1 MSFAYIM
8 NHYLKKYN
16 YVSELANP
24 ISKTNMNMPEFY
36 KFYIFYS
43 SSTDPSMNS
52 IPQSDLYVKIFKT
65 HKILSNFCKR
75 YKYKKYIRYNYDL
88 DLCFEPLSKYKKSH
102 KVDLLQNKTIYTF
115 RISDLINLWCIALY
129 NCDGLFPKPL
139 KLKNP
144 HTNVEF
150 KLHNLYNLYFAIMD
164 SGFHIPH
171 ILSFFFSTGFNLTEL
186 LKKHYTFLKQNAI
199 DSYVTNSSDYDAYE
213 TLTNMLYC
221 YRKYID
227 YKTVISRP
235 TRKEAKASIK
245 TFKKLITIYL
255 NYKYSCNPTIKNES
269 YTACKVRLIELFED
283 NSFEGFSI
291 VKDMISYNSDNRTT
305 TTSVALSDS
314 DDESETDTTQ
324 TTITPRPPPPPPTAN
339 RVRRRNTTSTNIQL
353 PSMPPPPPPAYPSAY
368 PSALQQVNSILRRRT
383 ILPSIP
389 GVTNTSRRRSVYTIQ
404 SSNESSPLFTSS
416 ISDVILNEFNLDS
429 SRDPFQPSRELQRS
443 PRSQQNSNSI
453 TSRYNLNR
461 STSNSQ
467 NNTRNTS
474 NTSNTSQTIRNNF
487 NIFPRNT

>member
-43 SSTDPSMNS
+43 SPTDPSMNS

-199 DSYVTNSSDYDAYE
+199 DNYVVNSSDYDVYE

-221 YRKYID
+221 YRKFID

-235 TRKEAKASIK
+235 TRKEAKAAIK
-245 TFKKLITIYL
+245 TFKKIITIYL

-269 YTACKVRLIELFED
+269 YTVCKIRLIELFED
-283 NSFEGFSI
+283 NKFEGFSI
-291 VKDMISYNSDNRTT
+291 VKDMISFNGDNRI
-305 TTSVALSDS
+305 TTSVNLSDS
-314 DDESETDTTQ
+314 DDENSESIQ
-324 TTITPRPPPPPPTAN
+324 ETTITPRPPPPPPPTTN
-339 RVRRRNTTSTNIQL
+339 RLRRRNIVTRL
-353 PSMPPPPPPAYPSAY
+353 PGVSES
-368 PSALQQVNSILRRRT
+368 NSILRRRT
-383 ILPSIP
+383 ILPSLP

-443 PRSQQNSNSI
+443 PRSQENSNSI
-453 TSRYNLNR
+453 TSRYNLNI
-461 STSNSQ
+461 SSNS
-467 NNTRNTS
+467 NPS
-474 NTSNTSQTIRNNF
+474 ETIRNNF
-487 NIFPRNT
+487 NIFPRNNN